1 MKIRFHGY
9 NTFVLEG
16 SERKIAIDP
25 GISFYIPDK
34 GRALIPEEDR
44 QGLTHLFITHGDPDH
59 ADDAAKLAIETGAK
73 IIGGTGLLEGMKEL
87 GEEIQKHNLDYTE
100 LGVSQVSDI
109 DGIAVEGLD
118 AKHGPLPMSLIPGLL
133 KIGAKVVD
141 ADEGGFR
148 LYLGPIKI
156 FGIKKPMKVRNTAW
170 SSILFGLLC
179 YQVDNINFASG
190 SIGYSIVFEGKT
202 IVNTGDTLLVDS
214 WREMNPDVLM
224 LPIGGTKLANTMN
237 EKEALEA
244 VRVIQP
250 KLVIPC
256 HYNCP
261 ALFSRNG
268 NPADDQ
274 MFKNEV
280 QKMGMDCRIIGVGD
294 EIAI

>member
-34 GRALIPEEDR
+34 GKALIPEEDR

-59 ADDAAKLAIETGAK
+59 ADDAAKLAVETGAR
-73 IIGGTGLLEGMKEL
+73 IIGGTGLLEGFKEL
-87 GEEIQKHNLDYTE
+87 GEEVQKHDINYTE
-100 LGVSQVSDI
+100 WGVGQVSDI
-109 DGIAVEGLD
+109 DGIAVEGLE
-118 AKHGPLPMSLIPGLL
+118 AKHGPLPMTLIPGLI
-133 KIGAKVVD
+133 KIGAKVVE
-141 ADEGGFR
+141 ADKGGLR
-148 LYLGPIKI
+148 LYLGPLKVYSNT
-156 FGIKKPMKVRNTAW
+156 KPMKVRTTAW
-170 SSILFGLLC
+170 ASLLFGLVS
-179 YQVDNINFASG
+179 YQFDNINFASG
-190 SIGYSIVFEGKT
+190 SIGYKINFEGKT
-202 IVNTGDTLLVDS
+202 FVNTGDSLLLDS

-244 VRVIQP
+244 VRTIRP

-261 ALFSRNG
+261 TLFSKNG
-268 NPADDQ
+268 NPADDH
-274 MFKNEV
+274 MYKREV
-280 QKMGMDCRIIGVGD
+280 QNMGMDCRIMRAGD
-294 EIAI
+294 EITL